1 MKFTRSDPYH
11 FDSQE
16 SIISNVPGR
25 EGMTGF
31 GQALEESS
39 VALKI
44 SLRCKESGVADSC
57 TSSVVFFFNYES
69 KTTHLQE
76 TGKI

>member
-25 EGMTGF
+25 EGTTGF
-31 GQALEESS
+31 GQALEGSS

-44 SLRCKESGVADSC
+44 SLRCKESGVAE
-57 TSSVVFFFNYES
+57 TPAPLGLFFF
-69 KTTHLQE
+69 
-76 TGKI
+76 

>member
-16 SIISNVPGR
+16 GIISDVPGR
-25 EGMTGF
+25 EGRTGF
-31 GQALEESS
+31 GQALEGSS

-44 SLRCKESGVADSC
+44 SLRCKESGVAE
-57 TSSVVFFFNYES
+57 TPAPLVLLFFNYES
-69 KTTHLQE
+69 KITHLQE
-76 TGKI
+76 TWKI